1 MSSPR
6 TQAARRTRVV
16 EILGA
21 RSIHSQEEL
30 RAVLA
35 EEGFSVTQATLSR
48 DLVEMGAVKVPTSD
62 GRAAYAVTSEQ
73 PSDRPEAA
81 GETSRLARALHELAV
96 SIDHSLNIV
105 VVRTPP
111 GGAQYLAS
119 AFDGAHWESILG
131 TVAGDDTVLIVTRG
145 ADAGAEVAASILA
158 MAEGRAG
165 GLPSAGRKTS
175 GRRTSGGKR

>member
-6 TQAARRTRVV
+6 TQAARRTR
-16 EILGA
+16 IIDALSS

-35 EEGFSVTQATLSR
+35 DEGFTVTQATLSR
-48 DLVEMGAVKVPTSD
+48 DLVDLGAVKVSNGD
-62 GRAAYAVTSEQ
+62 ARSVYALPSE
-73 PSDRPEAA
+73 PNGTRPEAA
-81 GETSRLARALHELAV
+81 VEAAPVGLTRLARALHELAV
-96 SIDHSLNIV
+96 SVDHSLNIV

-119 AFDGAHWESILG
+119 AFDGAHWGSILG

-145 ADAGAEVAASILA
+145 VEAGAGVAEAILG

-165 GLPSAGRKTS
+165 GAPPR
-175 GRRTSGGKR
+175 GGK

>member
-6 TQAARRTRVV
+6 TQAARRTRIIDV
-16 EILGA
+16 LSS

-35 EEGFSVTQATLSR
+35 DARSVYALPTEQTGTRTEAS
-48 DLVEMGAVKVPTSD
+48 VESAPVGLT
-62 GRAAYAVTSEQ
+62 
-73 PSDRPEAA
+73 
-81 GETSRLARALHELAV
+81 RLARALHELAV
-96 SIDHSLNIV
+96 SVDHSLNIV

-119 AFDGAHWESILG
+119 AFDGAHWGSILG

-145 ADAGAEVAASILA
+145 VEAGAEVAEAILA

-165 GLPSAGRKTS
+165 GVPPR
-175 GRRTSGGKR
+175 GGKR

>member
-6 TQAARRTRVV
+6 TQAARRTRIV
-16 EILGA
+16 EVLAA

-48 DLVEMGAVKVPTSD
+48 DLLELGAVKVAAGD
-62 GRAAYAVTSEQ
+62 GRSAYTVTSERH
-73 PSDRPEAA
+73 PDRPEAA
-81 GETSRLARALHELAV
+81 VETTRLARALHELAV

-119 AFDGAHWESILG
+119 AFDGAHWGSILG

-145 ADAGAEVAASILA
+145 VDAGAEVAECILA
-158 MAEGRAG
+158 MAEGRSGAAT
-165 GLPSAGRKTS
+165 PAGRKSAGVT
-175 GRRTSGGKR
+175 R

>member
-6 TQAARRTRVV
+6 TQAARRTRIV
-16 EILGA
+16 EVLGT

-30 RAVLA
+30 RTVLA

-48 DLVEMGAVKVPTSD
+48 DLVELGAVKVPAGD
-62 GRAAYAVTSEQ
+62 GRGAYAVTSEQ
-73 PSDRPEAA
+73 PPDRPEAA
-81 GETSRLARALHELAV
+81 VESTRLARALHELAV
-96 SIDHSLNIV
+96 SIEHSLNIV

-119 AFDGAHWESILG
+119 AFDGAHWGPILG

-145 ADAGAEVAASILA
+145 VDAGAEVAESILA

-165 GLPSAGRKTS
+165 GLPSAGRKAS
-175 GRRTSGGKR
+175 GRKTSGGNR

>member
-6 TQAARRTRVV
+6 TQAARRTRIV
-16 EILGA
+16 EVLGT

-30 RAVLA
+30 RTVLA

-48 DLVEMGAVKVPTSD
+48 DLVELGATKVPASD
-62 GRAAYAVTSEQ
+62 GRSAYAVASEQ
-73 PSDRPEAA
+73 PPGRADTAA
-81 GETSRLARALHELAV
+81 ETSRLARALHELAV

-119 AFDGAHWESILG
+119 AFDGAHWGSILG

-145 ADAGAEVAASILA
+145 VEAGAEVAESILA

-165 GLPSAGRKTS
+165 SLPSR
-175 GRRTSGGKR
+175 GRRTAGGKR

>member
-6 TQAARRTRVV
+6 TQAARRTRIV
-16 EILGA
+16 EILGT

-30 RAVLA
+30 RTALA
-35 EEGFSVTQATLSR
+35 EEGLSVTQATLSR
-48 DLVEMGAVKVPTSD
+48 DLVELGAVKLPASD
-62 GRAAYAVTSEQ
+62 GRSAYAVTGEQ
-73 PSDRPEAA
+73 PAERPGAA
-81 GETSRLARALHELAV
+81 VETSRLARALHELAV

-119 AFDGAHWESILG
+119 AFDGAHWGSILG
-131 TVAGDDTVLIVTRG
+131 TVAGDDTVLVVTRG
-145 ADAGAEVAASILA
+145 AEAGAEVAESILA

-165 GLPSAGRKTS
+165 GLPST
-175 GRRTSGGKR
+175 GRRTAGGKT